1 MFLERGASQRKSIG
15 SIEVITGSMFAG
27 KTEELIR
34 RLRRAKLAK
43 QKTEIFK
50 PIIDFRYSKDKVV
63 SHDENSIQSTPVEN
77 SSAIHLLSEGLEVI
91 GIDEVQFFDNGLVD
105 VCMKLANSGIRVIV
119 AGLDMDYKG
128 KPFGPMPDLMAIA
141 DYVTKLHAV
150 CMKCGDIAQ
159 FTHRLIPDEKQVIL
173 GEKDT
178 YEPLCRKCF
187 LENKE

>member
-50 PIIDFRYSKDKVV
+50 PIIDFRYSKDQVV

-77 SSAIHLLSEGLEVI
+77 SSAIHLLSEGVEVI
-91 GIDEVQFFDNGLVD
+91 GIDEAQFFDNGLVD

-128 KPFGPMPDLMAIA
+128 KPFGPMPELMAIA

-159 FTHRLIPDEKQVIL
+159 FTHRLIPDEKQVVL
-173 GEKDT
+173 GEKDA
-178 YEPLCRKCF
+178 YEPLCRKCL